1 MPYGFTVEDFNK
13 FSEDILKAEGDQA
26 TLTTLLADMSGT
38 FTEAVAK
45 DIAATERVEAVSAEN
60 ERLKTANMELFIRV
74 GSNAISKDEKSGKSD
89 TDEKL
94 PETTSDYMRNYFNS
108 LDASEK

>member
-74 GSNAISKDEKSGKSD
+74 GSNAISKDGKSD
-89 TDEKL
+89 AEEKT
-94 PETTSDYMRNYFNS
+94 PETTSDYMHNYFNS